1 MSRICPRQALLCDEA
16 PNPKAAIEDIDHTRR
31 PGTVKGAD
39 TTSR

>member
-1 MSRICPRQALLCDEA
+1 MSRICRRQALLREEA
-16 PNPKAAIEDIDHTRR
+16 QNPKAAVEDIDHTRR